1 MTAFIDEHREVYG
14 SSRSAGFCR
23 SPHPPIMS
31 VSLSDEIQEG
41 YRIVLGAIGI

>member
-1 MTAFIDEHREVYG
+1 MDTSIVRFYG
-14 SSRSAGFCR
+14 ANRSAGFCR

-31 VSLSDEIQEG
+31 VSPSDKIQKG